1 MTVPAFG
8 GLPTLLEVIGRS
20 PHPDEVARAI
30 VEGPGACFGATSA
43 AVLWAKHPHLVILG
57 THGYRPQEVQ
67 GLNTIPLDG
76 DYPLTHSFWEGEVII
91 TPSRYV
97 GERYTSMTRPESR
110 WQRLKERM
118 PDGDHVTAP
127 IVSDGRAIG
136 AYAMNVPASR
146 DWSTLDIAALDALSH
161 ALGMWMTHPD
171 SGLPVEP
178 SSPAVDEFSI
188 TTRQRQILSLISEG
202 RTNLSISHS
211 LGISLSTVKQDIARL
226 MDLLDA
232 PDRYAAA
239 ERAATLGI
247 LQTEAL

>member
-1 MTVPAFG
+1 MTVPAYG
-8 GLPTLLEVIGRS
+8 GLPTLLRVIGRS

-43 AVLWAKHPHLVILG
+43 AVLWAKPPHLVILG

-91 TPSRYV
+91 NPSSYV
-97 GERYTSMTRPESR
+97 GERYASMKRPESR
-110 WQRLKERM
+110 WQHLKERM
-118 PDGDHVTAP
+118 PEGDHITAP
-127 IVSDGRAIG
+127 IHSDGRAIG
-136 AYAMNVPASR
+136 AYALNCPQSR
-146 DWSTLDIAALDALSH
+146 AWSSIDIAALDALSH

-171 SGLPVEP
+171 SGLPTEVSAPGINEL
-178 SSPAVDEFSI
+178 AI
-188 TTRQRQILSLISEG
+188 TVRQRQILSLISEG
-202 RTNLSISHS
+202 RTNLSISHA
-211 LGISLSTVKQDIARL
+211 LGISLSTVKQEISRL

-239 ERAATLGI
+239 ERAAALGI
-247 LQTEAL
+247 LPVEAP